1 MVSPQAKRAAVAVL
15 MTERAFGVTRA
26 CGLIGISRSLYRYRS
41 RRPDSGPL
49 RARIA
54 EIAAIKRRY
63 GYRRVYLRLRRE
75 GWEVNRK
82 RVYRLYREAGLA
94 VRRRKRKRI
103 GVLERKPLPK
113 PTAANVSWSMDFVAD
128 GLIGGRRL
136 RCLTIVDDCTRECL
150 AIEVDTSLPGLRV
163 QAVLERLADTRGL
176 PRSITVDNGPE
187 FDSKVLDQWAYR
199 RGVQLSF
206 IRPGKP
212 NENAYIESF
221 NGKFRDECLNEHWF
235 ISLAHARSI
244 IEAWRIE
251 YNTERP
257 HSSLGNR
264 TPQEFAADRT
274 KKDEERVFLT
284 ADSNAIPD

>member
-1 MVSPQAKRAAVAVL
+1 MAVEVL
-15 MTERAFGVTRA
+15 VTERGFGVTRA
-26 CGLIGISRSLYRYRS
+26 CGLVGISRSLYRYRG
-41 RRPDSGPL
+41 RRPDSAPL
-49 RARIA
+49 RVRIE
-54 EIAAIKRRY
+54 EIAAAKRRY
-63 GYRRVYLRLRRE
+63 GYRRVYIRLRRE

-103 GVLERKPLPK
+103 GVFERKPLPK
-113 PTAANVSWSMDFVAD
+113 PRAANVSWSMDFVAD

-136 RCLTIVDDCTRECL
+136 RCLTVVDDCTRECL
-150 AIEVDTSLPGLRV
+150 AIEVDTSIPGARV
-163 QAVLERLADTRGL
+163 QAVLERLGDTRGL
-176 PRSITVDNGPE
+176 PQSITVDNGPE
-187 FDSKVLDQWAYR
+187 FDGKVLDQWSYR
-199 RGVQLSF
+199 SGVRLAF

-221 NGKFRDECLNEHWF
+221 NGRFRDECLNEHWF
-235 ISLAHARSI
+235 ISLAHARRI

-264 TPQEFAADRT
+264 TPQEFAIERT
-274 KKDEERVFLT
+274 KKDEERVFLA
-284 ADSNAIPD
+284 ADSKAIPD

>member
-1 MVSPQAKRAAVAVL
+1 
-15 MTERAFGVTRA
+15 MTERGFGVTRA
-26 CGLIGISRSLYRYRS
+26 CGLVGISRSLYRYRS
-41 RRPDSGPL
+41 RRADSGPL
-49 RARIA
+49 RTRIE
-54 EIAAIKRRY
+54 EIAAVKRRY

-75 GWEVNRK
+75 GWAVNRK

-103 GVLERKPLPK
+103 GPFERKPLPK
-113 PTAANVSWSMDFVAD
+113 PTAANISWSMDFVAD

-150 AIEVDTSLPGLRV
+150 AIEVDTSITGLRV
-163 QAVLERLADTRGL
+163 QAVLDRLADTRGL
-176 PRSITVDNGPE
+176 PKSITVDNGPE
-187 FDSKVLDQWAYR
+187 FYGQVLDQWAYR
-199 RGVQLSF
+199 TGVELSF

-235 ISLAHARSI
+235 LSLAHARSV

-264 TPQEFAADRT
+264 TPEEFAGT
-274 KKDEERVFLT
+274 QPTQDEERVSLT
-284 ADSNAIPD
+284 ADSTASSY